1 MRPLK
6 FICLLALL
14 SITVMASAAVASGYY
29 RIVSYNSKYMTEN
42 VGSHMLVCSDLTADD
57 YSQVWEL
64 SVANGKTTI
73 KNVLSERYVLTAP
86 GNSWSVQ
93 YQTGSSSYS
102 FTLNEEDGGV
112 VTFTDKW
119 GGGPHCD
126 ASLNVVIWTND
137 EAKSK
142 WTIEAVS
149 VDADELNAQRQ
160 AYSNYADLQNNAS
173 AYTSKLTTYFTDK
186 TCTAL
191 RTTYAGYT
199 DEQLASAMRSAG
211 LPQTI
216 IDMAIKVKNN
226 AWATYGSWGKTE
238 RTFRVASYKA
248 YSDFSRWSGIIGTGY
263 VMSRLT
269 NPTGISAAAGDVIT
283 AYVGAVPN
291 GQSIKLEAV
300 QEHSATGV
308 QYTLAEGFNAVLI
321 DNDCDLFIYYNVDN
335 TTDGKAPYTP
345 INSYAP
351 VTVHIEGGSVNGYFD
366 LTLGDDNSDWA
377 NLQTHLLQGSTT
389 VELKTSNLLFH
400 MNTDLVKAACP
411 TNMVELLGEWDKIL
425 DMEHSLIGLE
435 DFNGYWNNLLSATSI
450 STDYMYASNYGTY
463 YENSTLASVMSYD
476 DLFAG
481 GALWGPAHENGH
493 VFQKYINMV
502 GQTEVSNNLFSNVA
516 IYNNGHLTS
525 RAALISTT
533 FANMANNVYW
543 NEREIW
549 ERTHLYW
556 QLYQFFHILGND
568 PDFYPQLF
576 KALRADPMTH
586 TAKTFIPASD
596 DYLKFYKKCCQ
607 VSGYDLTE
615 FFQAY
620 GFFVIPALT
629 SYTLNDVTK
638 DAFLVGDYSNYYL
651 TVTQS
656 EIDDVKQEVASMNLP
671 KCNIIFIED
680 RITAP
685 AATYEGAAAG
695 ETKNSFSSE
704 YPIGVAGEMGQYT
717 DFGVTPSDYTF
728 NVNSTGTV
736 TAVGSGAVGF
746 KVYDSNGNLV
756 GLYNTTTFTLPD
768 GLTNYTIKAAA
779 GNGTDAVVAYDE
791 SIEVKNFPKADVW
804 YAINA
809 QRAAGRYVESKGAGQ
824 GIVGTAATT
833 IGNSMQWRFVQRDGA
848 TTFDIVNRNDGSY
861 IDPTATYN
869 TQLSTTNSQPESGW
883 RVTAVGNYYIITSAT
898 VQFNQ
903 TESSHG
909 YALFN
914 WGGGNNIAD
923 KGCLFTITEVEAADE
938 PTPTQFAP
946 KASEIYTIN
955 NTNSNRGALTYEP
968 AKSTLY
974 VWSSGKS
981 GATAF
986 DASNVNHQWV
996 IIPTDTDGQYY
1007 LYNVGAGKFAIPTDV
1022 AQSNQLH
1029 WVFSDNAVALVFET
1043 QDDGTMKIR
1052 MATNPVSGTN
1062 AAYIGVS
1069 NNYTGPIINWNDAGS
1084 NFTITKVSGNQSA
1097 AANAAV
1103 AKLVKNQTS
1112 LATYPQTSGWYVIQI
1127 KGKQN
1132 AASYAGR
1139 YIQNASTL
1147 HNNLYP
1153 LTFTGAVDVQPA
1165 ITDPTFFTYIDHTSW
1180 DVNTWQMPD
1189 GRYLVKNSNNKFPT
1203 PSATAGNVRCGYD
1216 NGNYFKTDDNWYADP
1231 YDSNA
1236 NYFIGETT
1244 SMRTAYTVYPI
1255 DLAAAGLEA
1264 WKVICDNAPDNAQ
1277 ITCSR
1282 SDVSGLTSV
1291 YKNGYFFLPA
1301 GVTPEAGDFTLDGA
1315 NGVTINA
1322 TAKTI
1327 TFAYDPNLAIVADGV
1342 SVAQGWQ
1349 TAGRDSEV
1357 MLLSV
1362 NAAPFKAATGVTL
1375 TVNLKDGSEANISSL
1390 KLYEASSAS
1399 PEIYSTGTGAPTKT
1413 EVATANISGSTAT
1426 FSIGNL
1432 SVGTHYYWIG
1442 ATVKSDATLGA
1453 VIDAAV
1459 TGITYTCN
1467 ENETTLDLTAVGDPA
1482 DRGAMVFNT
1491 RSYPF
1496 LPRDN
1501 GSRVYRIPAMV
1512 VANDGSI
1519 VAAVDKRYDSHTDI
1533 GKGHVI
1539 DIVVRRSTNGGK
1551 TWGEPVIVAK
1561 GDNSSDATC
1570 GYGDPSLY
1578 KDNDGKLYLLFAA
1591 GNTGYFYGLKRVC
1604 LSTSSDNGATWTAPV
1619 DLYETS
1625 KLTDHASSYGSN
1637 TCYGLYDYF
1646 VTSGRG
1652 LCTSEGYLMAL
1663 LPAQPLTDSG
1673 KTAHTSN
1680 SQDYIFYSTDKG
1692 ATWHISENAIFT
1704 GGDEAKVIQ
1713 MNDGSLLA
1721 SIRQGNNRG
1730 FNTATYSLNN
1740 DGTLTF
1746 TMGTQWNNSQLNA
1759 GGYANNQDI
1768 FYYQRETDEGKTDVI
1783 FHSMTTGQHAN
1794 LKLYYSTDKG
1804 QNWTEFLNVQTK
1816 ATRYVT
1822 MEKSPAGSLYLLFED
1837 QSLNDAGGYTD
1848 YNHYPINFLEIT
1860 RDQLLQLIPTLDDEY
1875 DETKSV
1881 KVVYGK
1887 AAETTYGSWNGLTWT
1902 SNAASGMAGLTMTL
1916 SDGAHDKFSNWNEH
1930 YNLAY
1935 HPAANNTASTLTLTA
1950 PEGYIIKSYSL
1961 QAAKSSSAAH
1971 TYTLTADNGT
1981 SITPAIANSASGY
1994 TELSVSDVNAA
2005 STAISITSTDIS
2017 RWLALADFTVELVP
2031 QTALP
2036 GDVNLDGSV
2045 TIADVTALVNIILG
2059 KASESHG
2066 VADINDD
2073 GSVTIADVTALVNI
2087 ILGK

>member
-1 MRPLK
+1 
-6 FICLLALL
+6 
-14 SITVMASAAVASGYY
+14 
-29 RIVSYNSKYMTEN
+29 
-42 VGSHMLVCSDLTADD
+42 
-57 YSQVWEL
+57 
-64 SVANGKTTI
+64 
-73 KNVLSERYVLTAP
+73 
-86 GNSWSVQ
+86 
-93 YQTGSSSYS
+93 
-102 FTLNEEDGGV
+102 
-112 VTFTDKW
+112 
-119 GGGPHCD
+119 
-126 ASLNVVIWTND
+126 
-137 EAKSK
+137 
-142 WTIEAVS
+142 
-149 VDADELNAQRQ
+149 
-160 AYSNYADLQNNAS
+160 
-173 AYTSKLTTYFTDK
+173 
-186 TCTAL
+186 
-191 RTTYAGYT
+191 
-199 DEQLASAMRSAG
+199 
-211 LPQTI
+211 
-216 IDMAIKVKNN
+216 
-226 AWATYGSWGKTE
+226 
-238 RTFRVASYKA
+238 
-248 YSDFSRWSGIIGTGY
+248 
-263 VMSRLT
+263 
-269 NPTGISAAAGDVIT
+269 
-283 AYVGAVPN
+283 
-291 GQSIKLEAV
+291 
-300 QEHSATGV
+300 
-308 QYTLAEGFNAVLI
+308 
-321 DNDCDLFIYYNVDN
+321 
-335 TTDGKAPYTP
+335 
-345 INSYAP
+345 
-351 VTVHIEGGSVNGYFD
+351 
-366 LTLGDDNSDWA
+366 
-377 NLQTHLLQGSTT
+377 
-389 VELKTSNLLFH
+389 
-400 MNTDLVKAACP
+400 
-411 TNMVELLGEWDKIL
+411 
-425 DMEHSLIGLE
+425 
-435 DFNGYWNNLLSATSI
+435 
-450 STDYMYASNYGTY
+450 
-463 YENSTLASVMSYD
+463 
-476 DLFAG
+476 
-481 GALWGPAHENGH
+481 
-493 VFQKYINMV
+493 
-502 GQTEVSNNLFSNVA
+502 
-516 IYNNGHLTS
+516 
-525 RAALISTT
+525 
-533 FANMANNVYW
+533 
-543 NEREIW
+543 
-549 ERTHLYW
+549 
-556 QLYQFFHILGND
+556 
-568 PDFYPQLF
+568 
-576 KALRADPMTH
+576 
-586 TAKTFIPASD
+586 
-596 DYLKFYKKCCQ
+596 
-607 VSGYDLTE
+607 
-615 FFQAY
+615 
-620 GFFVIPALT
+620 
-629 SYTLNDVTK
+629 
-638 DAFLVGDYSNYYL
+638 
-651 TVTQS
+651 
-656 EIDDVKQEVASMNLP
+656 
-671 KCNIIFIED
+671 
-680 RITAP
+680 
-685 AATYEGAAAG
+685 
-695 ETKNSFSSE
+695 
-704 YPIGVAGEMGQYT
+704 
-717 DFGVTPSDYTF
+717 
-728 NVNSTGTV
+728 
-736 TAVGSGAVGF
+736 
-746 KVYDSNGNLV
+746 
-756 GLYNTTTFTLPD
+756 LYNTTTFTLPD

-1282 SDVSGLTSV
+1282 SDLSGLTSV

-1315 NGVTINA
+1315 NGVTIDA

-1362 NAAPFKAATGVTL
+1362 NAAPFKAATGVTM

-1442 ATVKSDATLGA
+1442 ATVKSNATLGA

-1467 ENETTLDLTAVGDPA
+1467 ENETTLDLTSVGDPS

-1512 VANDGSI
+1512 VAKDGSI

-1533 GKGHVI
+1533 GGGHVI
-1539 DIVVRRSTNGGK
+1539 DIVVRRSTDGGK
-1551 TWGEPVIVAK
+1551 TWGTPVVVAK

-1578 KDNDGKLYLLFAA
+1578 KDKDGKLYLLFAA
-1591 GNTGYFYGLKRVC
+1591 GNTGYFHGLKRVC

-1652 LCTSEGYLMAL
+1652 LCTSEGFLMGL
-1663 LPAQPLTDSG
+1663 LPAQPYTDEA
-1673 KTAHTSN
+1673 KTNHTSN
-1680 SQDYIFYSTDKG
+1680 SHDYIFYSTDG
-1692 ATWHISENAIFT
+1692 GTTWHISENAIFT

-1713 MNDGSLLA
+1713 TAEGSLLA
-1721 SIRQGNNRG
+1721 SIRQDYNRG
-1730 FNTATYSLNN
+1730 FNTATYSKNE

-1759 GGYANNQDI
+1759 SGHPNNQDI
-1768 FYYQRETDEGKTDVI
+1768 YYYQRESETGKTDLI
-1783 FHSMTTGQHAN
+1783 FHSMTTGNHAN
-1794 LKLYYSTDKG
+1794 MKLYYSTDKG
-1804 QNWTEFLNVQTK
+1804 RNWTEFLNVQTK

-1822 MEKSPAGSLYLLFED
+1822 MEKSATGDLYLLFED

-1860 RDQLLQLIPTLDDEY
+1860 RDQLVQLIPAINEY
-1875 DETKSV
+1875 QVPEYLETTGV
-1881 KVVYGK
+1881 KVVYGTTSH
-1887 AAETTYGSWNGLTWT
+1887 TTYGSLSGNTWT
-1902 SNAASGMAGLTMTL
+1902 SNAASGMAGVTLTK
-1916 SDGAHDKFSNWNEH
+1916 SDGSFNQFSNWN
-1930 YNLAY
+1930 
-1935 HPAANNTASTLTLTA
+1935 
-1950 PEGYIIKSYSL
+1950 G
-1961 QAAKSSSAAH
+1961 Q
-1971 TYTLTADNGT
+1971 
-1981 SITPAIANSASGY
+1981 
-1994 TELSVSDVNAA
+1994 
-2005 STAISITSTDIS
+2005 
-2017 RWLALADFTVELVP
+2017 
-2031 QTALP
+2031 
-2036 GDVNLDGSV
+2036 
-2045 TIADVTALVNIILG
+2045 
-2059 KASESHG
+2059 
-2066 VADINDD
+2066 
-2073 GSVTIADVTALVNI
+2073 
-2087 ILGK
+2087 